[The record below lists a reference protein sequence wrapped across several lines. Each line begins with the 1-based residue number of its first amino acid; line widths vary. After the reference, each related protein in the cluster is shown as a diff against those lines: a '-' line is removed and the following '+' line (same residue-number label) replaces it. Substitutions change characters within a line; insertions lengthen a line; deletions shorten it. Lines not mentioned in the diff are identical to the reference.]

1 MSEKFDER
9 RVRYLYESV
18 GFGSIRAAAE
28 KLGMN
33 PSVISRQIAQLEA
46 DLAIPLLDR
55 HGRGVKPTEAGQ
67 LLVDYFRQYRSN
79 QQDIVAKID
88 EIRGIARGHVDLVLG
103 EGFVSDLMGDP
114 LRAFWER
121 YPNIGVSIK
130 LAGTTEVMRTV
141 IEDESHLG
149 LVYNPPVLPGIRS
162 RAASRQPMCAIVL
175 PDHPFANSRSE
186 PVLKDLLDYPLALM
200 RSAFGTRQIL
210 EAAEHNDK
218 IRLTPHLT
226 TDSISV
232 LKHYVR
238 DGHGITV
245 LPAFAIAQEI
255 EQRVLVAVPIN
266 NEILNRPEAHLITR
280 LGRQLAPA
288 ANQLLNQLLATMRAL
303 KRPA

>member
-1 MSEKFDER
+1 MEKFDER

-18 GFGSIRAAAE
+18 SFGSIRAAAE

-55 HGRGVKPTEAGQ
+55 HGRGVKPTEAGR
-67 LLVDYFRQYRSN
+67 LLVEYFRQYRAN

-114 LRAFWER
+114 LRVFWER

-130 LAGTTEVMRTV
+130 LAGTNEVMRAV
-141 IEDESHLG
+141 IEDEAHLG

-162 RAASRQPMCAIVL
+162 RAASRQPMCAVVL
-175 PDHPFANSRSE
+175 PGHPLTKSRSA
-186 PVLKDLLDYPLALM
+186 PALQDLLEYPLALM
-200 RSAFGTRQIL
+200 RSAFGTRQII
-210 EAAEHNDK
+210 EAAETSDK
-218 IRLTPHLT
+218 IRFTPHLT

-238 DGHGITV
+238 DGHGMTV

-255 EQRVLVAVPIN
+255 ERQELVAVPIN

-288 ANQLLNQLLATMRAL
+288 ANQLVNQLLATMQAL
-303 KRPA
+303 KKTT